1 MNTKLFAGCALLFA
15 GAALSGCAGLNSGAS
30 SDLLKQ
36 MDVNF
41 AGCERHFTIQAG
53 LGVVMPG
60 AQISG
65 SVDCKGGTGPLVP
78 AADDTTR
85 QKVGGLP
92 TAQRG

>member
-1 MNTKLFAGCALLFA
+1 MNTKLLAGCALLCA

-65 SVDCKGGTGPLVP
+65 SVDCKGGTVD
-78 AADDTTR
+78 A
-85 QKVGGLP
+85 LP
-92 TAQRG
+92 TTVPTKTAP